1 MTIEQHSHENEAMGL
16 EIPLGAGIC
25 KITKSIVQGSKIC
38 VVDDVN
44 ENVKLLRTMLKAEGY
59 KTCVAHSAE
68 KAWEVIEKNIDSDNT
83 LHLILLDI
91 MMEEMDSGFKLCQK
105 IKADPRT
112 SKIPVIFLSEKN
124 EVEDIV
130 RGLDLGAED
139 FVTKPFQEKEVL
151 ARVAINLKNYH
162 HELMLYKLMGL
173 LKNSN
178 FDTIERLNRAA
189 EYKDNETG
197 NHVKRMSYA
206 SKLLAQKIG
215 MSEEVSGNLFFAA
228 GLHDIGKIGIPDYV
242 LLKPGKLNPEEWEIM
257 KTHTI
262 IGHNILEGNKSP
274 ILEMGRI
281 IALTHQEKYDGSGY
295 PEGLN
300 GNEIPL
306 IGRVVAVCDVFDALT
321 SERPYKKAWT
331 VAAATE
337 YLLSQRGKHFDA
349 GLVDKFMA
357 ILPEVVKNNEEMADI
372 FEQRGDELS
381 RLKLFN

>member
-1 MTIEQHSHENEAMGL
+1 
-16 EIPLGAGIC
+16 
-25 KITKSIVQGSKIC
+25 
-38 VVDDVN
+38 
-44 ENVKLLRTMLKAEGY
+44 MLKAEGY

-68 KAWEVIEKNIDSDNT
+68 KAWEVREKNIDSDNT

-112 SKIPVIFLSEKN
+112 SKIPVIFLSAKN